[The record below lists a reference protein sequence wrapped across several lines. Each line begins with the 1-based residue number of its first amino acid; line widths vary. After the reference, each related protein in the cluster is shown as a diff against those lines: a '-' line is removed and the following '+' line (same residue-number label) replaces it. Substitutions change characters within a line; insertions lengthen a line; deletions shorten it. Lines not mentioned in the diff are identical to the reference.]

1 MPQQVY
7 NFGAGPAMLPI
18 PVMEKIRDEF
28 LDFQGMGI
36 ASYLLAVLEKIAK
49 ENQYTHFSA
58 SVLRENKAML
68 QVFKKRYPNL
78 KLSTEAA
85 GEVLIEMHLSDAR
98 ETQKTSDQTP

>member
-1 MPQQVY
+1 
-7 NFGAGPAMLPI
+7 
-18 PVMEKIRDEF
+18 
-28 LDFQGMGI
+28 
-36 ASYLLAVLEKIAK
+36 VLEKIAK
-49 ENQYTHFSA
+49 ENNYTHFSA